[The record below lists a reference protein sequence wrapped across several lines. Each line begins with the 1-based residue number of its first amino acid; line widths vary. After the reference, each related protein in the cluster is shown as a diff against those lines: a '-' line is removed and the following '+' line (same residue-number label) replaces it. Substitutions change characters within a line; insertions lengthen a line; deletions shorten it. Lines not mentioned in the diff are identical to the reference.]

1 MPLHGFAVT
10 FIRASLST
18 TMGVSFAIIVGVL
31 VQEDVA
37 TVAVGMMAAQHLI
50 AVPVAIVSL
59 MIGTVVNDFALYGL
73 GRLAITYPRL
83 SRWMHDKRRLPL
95 HDWLERRLI
104 ATVITTQFLPGMRL
118 PVFGACGMFEL
129 PFRTFALSVVAVVLI
144 WSPLIFTCAYF
155 YGVYTMHWLGLWRW
169 PLALI
174 AVVCAGLIG
183 RAYWAS
189 LTHQEEN

>member
-18 TMGVSFAIIVGVL
+18 TSGVSFAIIVGVL

-50 AVPVAIVSL
+50 AIPAAVISL
-59 MIGTVVNDFALYGL
+59 MIGTMLNDCALYGL
-73 GRLAITYPRL
+73 GRLAITHPRL
-83 SRWMHDKRRLPL
+83 HRWMQDKKRLPL
-95 HDWLERRLI
+95 HDWLQKRLV

-129 PFRTFALSVVAVVLI
+129 PFRVFALSVIGVVVI
-144 WSPLIFTCAYF
+144 WSPLVFTCAYF
-155 YGVYTMHWLGLWRW
+155 YGVYTLHWLGLWRW
-169 PLALI
+169 PVALI
-174 AVVCAGLIG
+174 AVSAVTMIG
-183 RAYWAS
+183 RAYWTR
-189 LTHQEEN
+189 LTQRKDE